1 MLRDYGIYLVIVY
14 SFINVLIL
22 LNVVI
27 AMMADTYAMLS
38 SVRQGIYNYS
48 VLSMFPSYKLDKHYG
63 GLVSYTYPYSMFA
76 FFLLPFYLCIKDKKK
91 L

>member
-14 SFINVLIL
+14 SFINVVIL

-27 AMMADTYAMLS
+27 AMMADTYALLS
-38 SVRQGIYNYS
+38 SVRQGVFNYS
-48 VLSMFPSYKLDKHYG
+48 ILSIFPSYKLDKCYG
-63 GLVSYTYPYSMFA
+63 GIISYCYPYSMFG
-76 FFLLPFYLCIKDKKK
+76 FFLLPFYCCIKDKKR